1 METFRPSENNLIMC
15 GGVYYNIEGQDVRIY
30 FPNPKAVL
38 PVKMKNKKIEL
49 LPWGRR
55 KEQAGILPLGGWA
68 RLDSIYA
75 GRWDKWFPKPVKLPL
90 KSFMEKDLEGQSH
103 WFDLTKGQC
112 IQGLIARDK
121 YEQRIYIV
129 TITPEF
135 EDAVHNR
142 WPRIINVNTS

>member
-1 METFRPSENNLIMC
+1 MC
-15 GGVYYNIEGQDVRIY
+15 GGVYYTIDGQDVRVY

-38 PVKMKNKKIEL
+38 PVRMKNKKIEL

-75 GRWDKWFPKPVKLPL
+75 GRWDKWFPKPVKLPV

-103 WFDLTKGQC
+103 WFDLTKGQS

-121 YEQRIYIV
+121 YEQRIYVV
-129 TITPEF
+129 TITPEL

-142 WPRIINVNTS
+142 WPRIINVNI